1 MLFRENEHTLV
12 EGPARG
18 HARHGRSAHAHWRHV
33 RSRITC
39 LHPKSGSVRAK
50 ANEQEGPSASLAWSL
65 RKACAA
71 KLVEGRGDALF
82 DLAARAWYWNETS
95 ESSEVRL
102 RMTYSHTIRHGQHTI
117 RKRLQLWN
125 GSGALIQWIHWALQ
139 VVVHW
144 SWSRCLPWCNGL
156 QRDAAHEAR
165 ERFVLSTS
173 LRGLSRVLIWT
184 TFS

>member
-1 MLFRENEHTLV
+1 MPTSKKRQRT
-12 EGPARG
+12 
-18 HARHGRSAHAHWRHV
+18 S
-33 RSRITC
+33 
-39 LHPKSGSVRAK
+39 K

-144 SWSRCLPWCNGL
+144 S
-156 QRDAAHEAR
+156 
-165 ERFVLSTS
+165 
-173 LRGLSRVLIWT
+173 
-184 TFS
+184 